1 MTTKEFVEKAAKD
14 EELAKKMKACKKPE
28 EAYEV
33 AKEAGV
39 TDDYDA
45 FTKYMTELNEKL
57 SQELSE
63 DELENAAGGLS
74 DSEAAA
80 IGGGVAG
87 GAVFLGSIAV
97 SAAL

>member
-1 MTTKEFVEKAAKD
+1 MTTKEFVEKASQN

-28 EAYEV
+28 EAYEA
-33 AKEAGV
+33 AKEAGL

-57 SQELSE
+57 SQELSDE
-63 DELENAAGGLS
+63 ELENAAGGLS
-74 DSEAAA
+74 DAEAAG
-80 IGGGVAG
+80 IGAAAGVG
-87 GAVFLGSIAV
+87 VFVGSIAV